1 MSKKQ
6 DSLLRK
12 YAESVGG
19 VVFTEIAVGERSRH
33 GERRYINGVRAVPAG
48 ASPGEVQ
55 KLHGEEFRKLIK
67 GKTVE
72 AIEVDDDLNRWV
84 IGQAVVGKHMLEIQY
99 EVYAAIPV
107 VVCKVR
113 DEPLEQACARLGV
126 KVWCAGQHRF
136 LVPADSSSRQ
146 AAA

>member
-6 DSLLRK
+6 DSLLRR
-12 YAESVGG
+12 YVESVGG
-19 VVFTEIAVGERSRH
+19 VIFTEVAVGERSRH
-33 GERRYINGVRAVPAG
+33 GERRYIDGVRVVPPDV
-48 ASPGEVQ
+48 SPGEVQ
-55 KLHGEEFRKLIK
+55 KLHGEEFRKRIE

-72 AIEVDDDLNRWV
+72 AIEVDYDLNRWV

-99 EVYAAIPV
+99 GVHAAIPV

-126 KVWCAGQHRF
+126 KVWWTRQRRF
-136 LVPADSSSRQ
+136 LVPVASASEQ

>member
-19 VVFTEIAVGERSRH
+19 VIFTEIAVGERSRYS
-33 GERRYINGVRAVPAG
+33 ERRYIDGVRVVAPGV
-48 ASPGEVQ
+48 SPGEVQ
-55 KLHGEEFRKLIK
+55 KLHGEEFRKLIE

-84 IGQAVVGKHMLEIQY
+84 IGQAVVGKHMLEIRY
-99 EVYAAIPV
+99 GVYAAIPV

-113 DEPLEQACARLGV
+113 DESREQACARLGV
-126 KVWCAGQHRF
+126 KVWCTRQDRF
-136 LVPADSSSRQ
+136 LVPVASSSKQ